1 MIEII
6 QQKNLLVGSEAAIT
20 ELEKKEAARVILISD
35 SHGNFQILKNII
47 LQYGHECDAVIFCG
61 DGLSDIA
68 ELLHLARESSS
79 FAEVFPP
86 VLAFVQGNCDPNHYP
101 MKFPVSVINE
111 APSSDKKF
119 YPLSAPAAQTLNVA
133 GKKIYICH
141 GHHEGIIFNLL
152 PLALK
157 AQENQ
162 CSCAVFGHSHL
173 QYFSH
178 KDELRLINP
187 GSISRPRGNMPAGFA
202 ILTITQKVI
211 DAAFLKTEKP
221 YSNMPDFKVFNPI
234 F

>member
-6 QQKNLLVGSEAAIT
+6 QQKNLLVGSETAIT
-20 ELEKKEAARVILISD
+20 ELEKKESARVILISD
-35 SHGNFQILKNII
+35 SHGNSPILKNII
-47 LQYGHECDAVIFCG
+47 LQYGHECDAIIFCG
-61 DGLSDIA
+61 DGLSDLA

-101 MKFPVSVINE
+101 MNFSVSAVPETSDSKEKF
-111 APSSDKKF
+111 F
-119 YPLSAPAAQTLNVA
+119 PLSVPASQILTVA
-133 GKKIYICH
+133 GKKIFICH
-141 GHHEGIIFNLL
+141 GHHEGITFNLL

-173 QYFSH
+173 QYYSH
-178 KDELRLINP
+178 ENDLKLINP

-211 DAAFLKTEKP
+211 DAAFLKTERP
-221 YSNMPDFKVFNPI
+221 YSNTPEFKVFNPI